1 MTDKE
6 LRPLIRRLLAHEH
19 PGAVLVEELPL
30 IREKRADLAI
40 VNDALWGYEI
50 KSEHDRLDRLPE
62 QVSFY
67 DAVFDYC
74 HVIVASK
81 FVDRV
86 RSIVPGY
93 WGIMQVIQEKTRSRI
108 DPVRPSVRNTN
119 TQASAVIR
127 LLWKVEAV
135 KILRAAGSDISITQP
150 LSKVW
155 TACEQIPRESLDL
168 SVRTAVSQRKLLEG
182 RERL

>member
-1 MTDKE
+1 MTDRE
-6 LRPLIRRLLAHEH
+6 LRPIIRKQLAHEH
-19 PGAVLVEELPL
+19 PGAVLVEELSL
-30 IREKRADLAI
+30 IREKRSDIAI

-50 KSEHDRLDRLPE
+50 KSEHDRLVRLPE
-62 QVSFY
+62 QVQFY

-86 RSIVPGY
+86 RMMVPAY
-93 WGIMQVIQEKTRSRI
+93 WGISRVVTEI
-108 DPVRPSVRNTN
+108 ETARIELVRPSDRNTN
-119 TQASAVIR
+119 TQVSAVVR

-135 KILRAAGSDISITQP
+135 RILRAAGCAISMAHP

-155 TACEQIPRESLDL
+155 TACEQIPRDFLNS
-168 SVRTAVSQRKLLEG
+168 SVRAAVSQRKLLEG
-182 RERL
+182 HERL